1 MDKNCI
7 FDSKKICSDCG
18 ECYICD
24 LNSNKKCNNCGK
36 CLELEG
42 YDTKAIKIDE
52 IANNDFDEEPEI
64 EGDTTEN
71 NLLSSTLD
79 QDSDAWDLIGDIAEV
94 KDLFEKDE
102 LDKSLFHEEYPGLII
117 VKKKH

>member
-1 MDKNCI
+1 MENFCI
-7 FDSKKICSDCG
+7 FDLKKICSDCG

-24 LNSNKKCNNCGK
+24 LNKNKKCNSCGK

-52 IANNDFDEEPEI
+52 ISNNDFEDDLEI
-64 EGDTTEN
+64 EGEITTD
-71 NLLSSTLD
+71 NLQNTTLD
-79 QDSDAWDLIGDIAEV
+79 QDSDVWDLIGDIAEV
-94 KDLFEKDE
+94 KDLFENDE
-102 LDKSLFHEEYPGLII
+102 LDNALYHEEYPGLII

>member
-1 MDKNCI
+1 MEKLCV
-7 FDSKKICSDCG
+7 FDLKKICSNCG
-18 ECYICD
+18 ECDICD

-52 IANNDFDEEPEI
+52 IANNDFDEDSQT
-64 EGDTTEN
+64 DTDISEDDLQN
-71 NLLSSTLD
+71 ATLD
-79 QDSDAWDLIGDIAEV
+79 QDSDAWELINDIAEV
-94 KDLFEKDE
+94 KDLFEKEE
-102 LDKSLFHEEYPGLII
+102 LNANLFHEEYPGLII